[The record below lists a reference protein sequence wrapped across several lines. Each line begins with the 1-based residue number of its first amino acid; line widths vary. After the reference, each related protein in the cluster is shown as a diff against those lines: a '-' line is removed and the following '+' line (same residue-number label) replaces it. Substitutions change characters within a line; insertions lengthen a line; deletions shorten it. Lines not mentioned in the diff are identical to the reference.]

1 MRLRKAVRNHA
12 MGILITRSGG
22 GCQLETTQRIEH
34 PLKDESPFFV
44 DASNLEAITPPSLR
58 FRILSTSPVVMRT
71 GALIDYRLRINGVPV
86 GRQSESDWDPPHRFV
101 DQQRRGHD
109 KWWVPEHRFHADDKL
124 SSAFARRMCGL
135 DGLLSLLFRH
145 ATAL

>member
-1 MRLRKAVRNHA
+1 MD
-12 MGILITRSGG
+12 ILITRIGG
-22 GCQLETTQRIEH
+22 GYQLETTQRSEH
-34 PLKDESPFFV
+34 PLRDLVPFFAV
-44 DASNLEAITPPSLR
+44 AFSLEGITPPSLR

-86 GRQSESDWDPPHRFV
+86 GRQSESDRDPPHRFV
-101 DQQRRGHD
+101 DQQRRGHY
-109 KWWVPEHRFHADDKL
+109 KWWVHEHRFHADDKL

-145 ATAL
+145 ATSL